1 VFPNVLFNQ
10 TTEVEVTTLDSLALY
25 GDLIVIN
32 VQGVE
37 LSVLKG
43 GFKTIAHAK
52 AIILE
57 CNIGNLYVGDCRLE
71 DIIEFLKSKFT
82 LVYVNMS
89 TNYIGDAFFVRN
101 DLLNLQGKSSN

>member
-1 VFPNVLFNQ
+1 MFPNVLFNQ
-10 TTEVEVTTLDSLALY
+10 TTEVEVTTLDSLTLY
-25 GDLIVIN
+25 GDLIVID

-89 TNYIGDAFFVRN
+89 INYIGDAFFVRN